1 MSSTQGAVLM
11 NSVSMN
17 SVVRYQVTGAVA
29 TITLD
34 SPHNRNALSRQ
45 LRGELTAALE
55 RASTDGSARVV
66 VLTHAGPV
74 FCAGM
79 DLKES
84 AVEKPGAE
92 GVRKLPRILQ
102 LIARC
107 PKPVI
112 ARIGGPARAGG
123 IGMMAAADIAVAVP
137 TATFA
142 FSEVRIGL
150 IPAVISVPVLHR
162 MDPVAARELLLTG
175 AIFDAHRALQ
185 AGLVNALAP
194 IDHRDGSD
202 APDDALAALDDVV
215 SEFVTDLLKGAPS
228 ALAGT
233 KSLLRQDYDDSDE
246 RFAGLLELSARQFS
260 SAEAREGARSFAEK
274 RPAAW
279 LG

>member
-1 MSSTQGAVLM
+1 MGPLVLYQAV
-11 NSVSMN
+11 N
-17 SVVRYQVTGAVA
+17 AVA

-34 SPHNRNALSRQ
+34 SPHNRNALSGQ
-45 LRGELTAALE
+45 LRRELTAALE
-55 RASTDGSARVV
+55 RASVDESARVV
-66 VLTHAGPV
+66 VLTHTGPA

-84 AVEKPGAE
+84 AVAEPGSE
-92 GVRKLPRILQ
+92 GVRELPRILQ

-107 PKPVI
+107 RKPVV
-112 ARIGGPARAGG
+112 ARIAGAARAGG
-123 IGMMAAADIAVAVP
+123 IGMLAAADIVVAVP

-175 AIFDAHRALQ
+175 AVFDAHRAWQ

-202 APDDALAALDDVV
+202 SPDDALAALDDVV
-215 SEFVTDLLKGAPS
+215 AGFTTDLLKGGPT
-228 ALAGT
+228 ALAET
-233 KSLLRQDYDDSDE
+233 KSLLRRGYDDSDE
-246 RFAGLLELSARQFS
+246 RFADLLELSARQFS
-260 SAEAREGARSFAEK
+260 SDEAREGARSFAER
-274 RPAAW
+274 RPATW